1 MRQIHRVLGLIALAC
16 AAPLRAADPGPA
28 TTTATTSP
36 ADSYELL
43 AHDFDR
49 AEDALSPAF
58 QAAKSSAER
67 DAVRAQYDAILRQ
80 YTQRMFDLSVAQ
92 AGKSDARDALVWVL
106 NNNDDVGVVDSA
118 LKELLSYARDLCA
131 AESGL
136 QDNPSPH
143 AERLLQA
150 IAEQSLSPMCR
161 GRALLNLGTCLIAQ
175 INAGAAGETPASEEA
190 RAALARRAEDALQR
204 AKRDY
209 GAVEDMRLSDPKAT
223 IGSSADATLFELN
236 HLTVGSEAPEIAG
249 KDMNGHPLTLSAQ
262 RGKVV
267 VLSFFGDW
275 CAVCKSLFPEERA
288 LVAAMKDEPF
298 VMLGVVSDEDPA
310 LIRERMTAG
319 EVTWNAWFDGG
330 TDGPIDKTW
339 NIKGWPTVYVI
350 DAKGIIRHK
359 DVYGAKLE
367 TVVKRLIAETK
378 PH

>member
-1 MRQIHRVLGLIALAC
+1 MQRIHRSMWLVLLLLAL
-16 AAPLRAADPGPA
+16 PLMAADAPS
-28 TTTATTSP
+28 TTATSQ

-43 AHDFDR
+43 AHEFDK
-49 AEDALSPAF
+49 AEDDLSPAF
-58 QAAKSSAER
+58 TAAKTSDER
-67 DAVRAQYDAILRQ
+67 DAVRAKYADITRQ
-80 YTQRMFDLSVAQ
+80 YTQRMFDLSVARP
-92 AGKSDARDALVWVL
+92 GKSDARDALVWVL

-118 LKELLSYARDLCA
+118 LKELLPYARDLYA
-131 AESGL
+131 DESGL

-175 INAGAAGETPASEEA
+175 INAGAIGDTPASEEQ
-190 RAALARRAEDALQR
+190 RAALARRAEEALQY

-209 GAVEDMRLSDPKAT
+209 GTIGDVHLSDPKAT
-223 IGSSADATLFELN
+223 IGSNADATLYELK
-236 HLTVGSEAPEIAG
+236 HLTVGSEAPEITG
-249 KDMNGHPLTLSAQ
+249 KDMSGKALTLSGQ

-288 LVAAMKDEPF
+288 FVAAMKDEPF
-298 VMLGVVSDEDPA
+298 VMLGVVSDEHPS
-310 LIRERMTAG
+310 LIRERMIAG

-330 TDGPIDKTW
+330 TDGPIDKSW

-350 DAKGIIRHK
+350 DAKGTIRHK
-359 DVYGAKLE
+359 DLYGAKLE
-367 TVVKRLIAETK
+367 AAVKKLVAETK
-378 PH
+378 AH